1 VVEIRDTGSG
11 MSGAVKRRIFD
22 RFYRGDSRD
31 GEGFGLGMAI
41 VNESV
46 RAVGGSIRVDSVPGV
61 GTTVRISLPASS
73 VRAA

>member
-1 VVEIRDTGSG
+1 
-11 MSGAVKRRIFD
+11 MSDSAKRRIFD
-22 RFYRGDSRD
+22 RFYRGDARD

-46 RAVGGSIRVDSVPGV
+46 RALGGTVRVDSVPGV
-61 GTTVRISLPASS
+61 GTTVRITLPLAG